1 MHATPYYWVGKSA
14 ALNYFTGVPFGLD
27 AIELAG
33 WLEFGGGQQLG
44 DELYDGFGL
53 KPFYAGSSMTQAG
66 GWFRK
71 EINSIEDLKGLK
83 IRIAGLGG
91 EVFRRLGAAV
101 QVTPPGEIFPAMQSG
116 AVDAAEWVGPWNDLA
131 FGLHQVAKYY
141 YMPAFHEPG
150 PGLEVVVNKA
160 RFEELPGDL
169 KKIVEY
175 AVGSVAH
182 TTVGDFH

>member
-1 MHATPYYWVGKSA
+1 MRISDW
-14 ALNYFTGVPFGLD
+14 
-27 AIELAG
+27 
-33 WLEFGGGQQLG
+33 
-44 DELYDGFGL
+44 
-53 KPFYAGSSMTQAG
+53 SSDVC
-66 GWFRK
+66 
-71 EINSIEDLKGLK
+71 SSDL
-83 IRIAGLGG
+83 
-91 EVFRRLGAAV
+91 
-101 QVTPPGEIFPAMQSG
+101 EIFPAMQSG

-182 TTVGDFH
+182 TTDGDFHYHNVVSLDPLEIGRASSRERGCQYG